1 MARPHNDIRD
11 AVRGLFVR
19 NMVDVRFSGVGYGDF
34 MLWCRFELTPLDPVV
49 FWKYCMF
56 PLEEL
61 PSDDEEE
68 EDDDA
73 ESVDWDVDEVRALH
87 AHYILYFLCFVLFCF
102 VLCSSISLIIICLVQ
117 LCRKTM

>member
-1 MARPHNDIRD
+1 LMNAVAIALEARPHNDIKD
-11 AVRGLFVR
+11 AVRGLFIQ
-19 NMVDVRFSGVGYGDF
+19 NMVDVRFSGIGYGDF
-34 MLWCRFELTPLDPVV
+34 MLWCRFEVTPLDPVM

-73 ESVDWDVDEVRALH
+73 ESVDWDVDEVRV
-87 AHYILYFLCFVLFCF
+87 LYGN
-102 VLCSSISLIIICLVQ
+102 SISFVS
-117 LCRKTM
+117 